1 MSFSNELTFK
11 ILALVL
17 CDNIYLRVIILSF
30 LLVRIFLRKEK
41 AYKSWCDYFIGV
53 LIVTLNSIFT
63 FDFMIINFIVLG
75 LLSGYLSKVKYSS
88 FLSLYL
94 FCVLLEGVV
103 VFCLKI

>member
-53 LIVTLNSIFT
+53 LIVNF
-63 FDFMIINFIVLG
+63 FKPFMVKAEYSYPPA
-75 LLSGYLSKVKYSS
+75 LLPPRS
-88 FLSLYL
+88 F
-94 FCVLLEGVV
+94 F
-103 VFCLKI
+103 VFPI